1 MKKSPLLLSTLMIA
15 HLLFFLILSLAGAA
29 QQSSKRPQ
37 TPQPPFPY
45 QSEDLLYYNA
55 DSSIRYGATLT
66 LPPGKGPFPAL
77 LLITG
82 SGQQNRDEEIFG
94 HKPFAVI
101 ADYLTRKGVVVLRV
115 DDRGMG
121 QTTGEV
127 RHATSR
133 DFAGDAEVS
142 LNYLKKRKEVNPQ
155 KIGLLGHSEG
165 GLIAQ
170 MIAAERKDI
179 DYLIFLAAPGEPTTR
194 LMSHQ
199 SEAFLLKAGLSK
211 SYTDQY
217 IPLYDSLLIVI
228 PGSPSLEEAKLRA
241 GRLVDDWRAA
251 TPPEVVKAT
260 TAITDTATRQ
270 RFINAFATAAY
281 SPWFRYFLS
290 YDPATVLPKISAR
303 ILALDGDQDIQV
315 IAKTNLPA
323 MEASLKKSLSK
334 DYELKELKGLNHLF
348 QHCTVCNIQEYGL
361 LEETIAPE
369 VLSLIADWLQS
380 HVIDDQA
387 HH

>member
-1 MKKSPLLLSTLMIA
+1 VKKHIA
-15 HLLFFLILSLAGAA
+15 VFLPLILSLAGVA
-29 QQSSKRPQ
+29 QTASNRPQ
-37 TPQPPFPY
+37 TPKPPFPY
-45 QSEDLLYYNA
+45 QSEELLYYNA

-82 SGQQNRDEEIFG
+82 SGQQNRDEEIFR

-101 ADYLTRKGVVVLRV
+101 ADYLTRKGIVVLRV

-127 RHATSR
+127 RLATSR
-133 DFAGDAEVS
+133 DFANDAEVS
-142 LNYLKKRKEVNPQ
+142 LDYLKKRKEVNVF

-165 GLIAQ
+165 GMIAQ

-194 LMSHQ
+194 VMSDQ
-199 SEAFLLKAGLSK
+199 NEAFLLKGGLSK
-211 SYTDQY
+211 SYVDQY
-217 IPLYDSLLIVI
+217 LRLYDSLLTGII
-228 PGSPSLEEAKLRA
+228 HSSSLEDARQKA
-241 GRLVDDWRAA
+241 GKLVDDWRTV
-251 TPPEVVKAT
+251 TPAEAVKAT
-260 TAITDTATRQ
+260 TGITDTATRQ
-270 RFINAFATAAY
+270 RFINAFAPVVY

-290 YDPATVLPKISAR
+290 YDPDTVLPGISAK

-315 IAKTNLPA
+315 IARTNLPA
-323 MEASLKKSLSK
+323 MEASLKKGLSK

-348 QHCTVCNIQEYGL
+348 QHCTTCNVQEYAL
-361 LEETIAPE
+361 LEETFAPE
-369 VLSLIADWLQS
+369 VLALIADWLQS
-380 HVIDDQA
+380 HVINDRVRR
-387 HH
+387 